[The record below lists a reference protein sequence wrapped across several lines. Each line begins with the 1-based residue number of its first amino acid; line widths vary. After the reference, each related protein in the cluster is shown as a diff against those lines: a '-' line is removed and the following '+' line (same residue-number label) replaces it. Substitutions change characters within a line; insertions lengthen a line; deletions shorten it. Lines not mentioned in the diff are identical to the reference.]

1 MAATL
6 RWWAV
11 PVGVLLLHGI
21 VTLAGR
27 HELPPGT
34 QPLAVQPAEA
44 VAAAPLAEGVA
55 ERVRFADAS
64 GRRSEVVEFPAVGAL
79 QLRLPAAMAEQR
91 LWLRLWRQQAGGERT
106 EVWTAT
112 PRVRT
117 DGWLPLAGLAHGL
130 YDLEVALPGQEGRLL
145 MDLRGLVVPS
155 VVDRSGSR

>member
-1 MAATL
+1 MAANL

-27 HELPPGT
+27 HELPPGPG
-34 QPLAVQPAEA
+34 PLVAQPAEA

-64 GRRSEVVEFPAVGAL
+64 GRRSEVVEFPATGAL

-91 LWLRLWRQQAGGERT
+91 LWLRLWRQQALGERT

-112 PRVRT
+112 PRLRA
-117 DGWLPLAGLAHGL
+117 DGWLPLAGLAHGV
-130 YDLEVALPGQEGRLL
+130 YDVEVALAGQEGGPRLE
-145 MDLRGLVVPS
+145 LRGLVVPS